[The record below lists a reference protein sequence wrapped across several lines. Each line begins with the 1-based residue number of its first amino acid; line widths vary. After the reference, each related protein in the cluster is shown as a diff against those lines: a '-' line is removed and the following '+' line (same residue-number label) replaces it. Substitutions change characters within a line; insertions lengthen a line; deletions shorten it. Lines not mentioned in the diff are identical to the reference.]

1 MDTEERL
8 SALERKLEAYD
19 RLTARLTA
27 YARLTPTGRML
38 LKVLG
43 VS

>member
-1 MDTEERL
+1 MDTDERL

-19 RLTARLTA
+19 RLIAKLTA
-27 YARLTPTGRML
+27 YARLTQGGRAL

-43 VS
+43 LS

>member
-8 SALERKLEAYD
+8 SALERKLETYD
-19 RLTARLTA
+19 ALIAKLTVYAKLHPSGRL
-27 YARLTPTGRML
+27 L

-43 VS
+43 L